1 MSLPRYRAGP
11 LVWAGNILATCL
23 VLFFFQKILWLV
35 VPFILALVLYYLLLP
50 LKLHL
55 LLRGVSHDAAAAMV
69 GVLAF
74 ALVAALVVSGFPGLL
89 GDMAGLHETTLRYIG
104 GGIRLL
110 ADSLSDLEGRFAILA
125 DSGARGMLEVQLGGF
140 FEHFTEKYLPG
151 IVMGILVWSP
161 SLLLVPFLAFFML
174 RDGWRFRRLLLRAVP
189 NAYFERS
196 LALTDAVDRTARQY
210 FIGLL
215 QLTVL
220 DTICLAAGLWVIG
233 IDGALL
239 LGLAAAVL
247 AWIPFIGSVIGCL
260 LVVLVVATDFP
271 GQPGVAYAAIGLFI
285 AVRLL
290 DDFVFMPVTVGKSL
304 NMHPLVTVLMI
315 FVGGAVAGVP
325 GLMLV
330 LPVLGV
336 IMVLGETAG
345 QLLTDPRLR
354 ARHAHAKALEQQ
366 RVTRDLTID

>member
-35 VPFILALVLYYLLLP
+35 VPFILALVLYYLLVP

-55 LLRGVSHDAAAAMV
+55 LLRGISHDAAAALV
-69 GVLAF
+69 GILAF
-74 ALVAALVVSGFPGLL
+74 ALFAVLVVSGFPGLL
-89 GDMAGLHETTLRYIG
+89 GDMAGLHETMLRYIG

-140 FEHFTEKYLPG
+140 FEHFTEKYLPA
-151 IVMGILVWSP
+151 IVMSILLWSP

-196 LALTDAVDRTARQY
+196 LALTDAVDSTARQY

-220 DTICLAAGLWVIG
+220 DTLCLAAGLWLIG

-247 AWIPFIGSVIGCL
+247 AWIPFVGSVVGCL

-271 GQPGVAYAAIGLFI
+271 GQPGVAYAAIGLFV

-290 DDFVFMPVTVGKSL
+290 DDFVFMPVTIGKSL

-354 ARHAHAKALEQQ
+354 ARHAHAKALEQR